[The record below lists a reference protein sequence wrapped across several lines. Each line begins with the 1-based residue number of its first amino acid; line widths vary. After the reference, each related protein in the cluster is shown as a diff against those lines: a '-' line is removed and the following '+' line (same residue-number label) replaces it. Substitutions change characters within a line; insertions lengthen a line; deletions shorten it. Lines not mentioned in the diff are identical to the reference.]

1 MARITK
7 QLTNTEVDKAK
18 PKDKDYTLSDGK
30 GLYLLIKPSGAKL
43 WRFNYYKPFT
53 HPKKRALLGVGK
65 YPDVTLQ
72 QARKIRDDYLALLA
86 QNIDPQLHRQ
96 QTEQAKREE
105 LNNTFENVAW
115 AWFEYRQTRANF
127 SASYAN
133 DVKRLLERILLPAFG
148 NYPITQITAPMAL
161 KAFKPLQDK
170 GTLETLKR
178 AIQKLNEIMT
188 YALHREII
196 LSNPTANISKEF
208 DSPKVE
214 HFKTIKPEDL
224 TEFLFSLNNAQ
235 IHLQTRYL
243 ILWQLLTMTRPNEAA
258 TARYCDI
265 DEKAK
270 IWTIYI
276 NKGIK
281 QDDNGREHKIT
292 LSRQALALLRE
303 IKKLSGGKTYLFPSV
318 KNPQTHVNTQ
328 TANAAIK
335 RMGYQG
341 KLVAHGL
348 RSIASTYLN
357 EKGYNPELI
366 EVALSHINQDRIRM
380 AYNRADYIKQRF
392 ELLQAWADFVDKC
405 SQGAL
410 PQFHLK
416 IVNE

>member
-1 MARITK
+1 MARNAK
-7 QLTNTEVDKAK
+7 MLTNTAIEKAK
-18 PKDKDYTLSDGK
+18 PKAKEYSLSDGL
-30 GLYLLIKPSGAKL
+30 GLSLRIKPNGAKL
-43 WRFNYYKPFT
+43 WLFNYYRPFS
-53 HPKKRALLGVGK
+53 KKRNNMSFGGYPEISLSQAREQREQCRALLV
-65 YPDVTLQ
+65 
-72 QARKIRDDYLALLA
+72 
-86 QNIDPQLHRQ
+86 QNIDPQTHRQ
-96 QTEQAKREE
+96 ALEQAKAVEM
-105 LNNTFENVAW
+105 NNTFEQIAW
-115 AWFEYRQTRANF
+115 QWFEHRKTRANF
-127 SASYAN
+127 SATYQN
-133 DVKRLLERILLPAFG
+133 DVKRLIERILLPAFG
-148 NYPITQITAPMAL
+148 KLAITHITAPIAL
-161 KAFKPLQDK
+161 NAFKPLQEK

-188 YALHREII
+188 FALHREII
-196 LSNPTANISKEF
+196 PYNPTANLSKEF
-208 DSPKVE
+208 DSPRVE

-224 TEFLFSLNNAQ
+224 SEFLYCLNNAQ

-243 ILWQLLTMTRPNEAA
+243 ILWQLLTMTRPNESA

-292 LSRQALALLRE
+292 LSRQAMALLRE

-335 RMGYQG
+335 RMGYHG

-357 EKGYNPELI
+357 EQGHNPELI

-380 AYNRADYIKQRF
+380 AYNRADYLKQRF
-392 ELLQAWADFVDKC
+392 ELLQAWADFVDEC
-405 SQGAL
+405 SQGLL

-416 IVNE
+416 VVNA